1 MFDTVRDCL
10 FFGHPPISLAKK
22 DGGCAHL
29 LPKHYPGA
37 GAPISAYHGPMSTH
51 AFPGFH
57 SPGASTEAPLEMLAA
72 CHGRVHNQCETLGR
86 LAAHLPTHGSDTAAQ
101 QAATAVMRY
110 FDTAARDHH
119 ADEEE
124 DLFPALLEAMAGSD
138 AVCLRALTDGLR
150 AEHRV
155 LEGRWAAL
163 REVLARIAKGEPVAL
178 PPSDVQAFVAA
189 YAAHIKKEDTEL
201 LPMAARLLSD
211 VDITRIGTAM
221 RVRRGIGEID

>member
-1 MFDTVRDCL
+1 MRTRRQT
-10 FFGHPPISLAKK
+10 
-22 DGGCAHL
+22 
-29 LPKHYPGA
+29 
-37 GAPISAYHGPMSTH
+37 APYHGGMSKLS
-51 AFPGFH
+51 FPGFH

-72 CHGRVHNQCETLGR
+72 CHGRVHKQCDTLER

-138 AVCLRALTDGLR
+138 AVCLRALTDGLV

-163 REVLARIAKGEPVAL
+163 REVLAHIAQGEPVAL

-189 YAAHIKKEDTEL
+189 YAAHIDKEDTEL

-211 VDITRIGTAM
+211 ADITRIGTAM
-221 RVRRGIGEID
+221 RVRRGIGAVD

>member
-1 MFDTVRDCL
+1 MS
-10 FFGHPPISLAKK
+10 PIAL
-22 DGGCAHL
+22 
-29 LPKHYPGA
+29 
-37 GAPISAYHGPMSTH
+37 
-51 AFPGFH
+51 PGFH

-72 CHGRVHNQCETLGR
+72 CHGRVHKQCETLRR

-138 AVCLRALTDGLR
+138 AVCIRALTDGLV

-155 LEGRWAAL
+155 LEGRWQAL
-163 REVLARIAKGEPVAL
+163 REVLACVAQGQPVELSA
-178 PPSDVQAFVAA
+178 SQVQDFVDA
-189 YAAHIKKEDTEL
+189 YAAHIEKEDTEL

-211 VDITRIGTAM
+211 ADITRVGTAM
-221 RVRRGIGEID
+221 RVRRGIGEVG

>member
-1 MFDTVRDCL
+1 MVGQRPT
-10 FFGHPPISLAKK
+10 
-22 DGGCAHL
+22 HL
-29 LPKHYPGA
+29 LPKVYA
-37 GAPISAYHGPMSTH
+37 LARQARAAYHGAMSSTP
-51 AFPGFH
+51 FPGFS

-72 CHGRVHNQCETLGR
+72 CHGRVHKQCDTLGR
-86 LAAHLPTHGSDTAAQ
+86 LAAHLPTHGSDAAAQ

-138 AVCLRALTDGLR
+138 AVCLRELTDGLR

-163 REVLARIAKGEPVAL
+163 REVLARVARGQPVAL

-189 YAAHIKKEDTEL
+189 YAAHIEKEDTEL
-201 LPMAARLLSD
+201 LPMATRLLSD
-211 VDITRIGTAM
+211 ADITRVGTAM
-221 RVRRGIGEID
+221 RVRRGIGSVD